1 MSSAV
6 FWPYL
11 IGTVKA
17 RFWVVCKTTG
27 DKTAAVVDPYDS
39 VIQESYVEG
48 PEQHEG
54 RLCLFTT
61 SAGARRHMRTML
73 LTGQY
78 QESDLKVCRIPIEN
92 LAEIISQIDKAYAI
106 VRHRNLRVDVYDLQK
121 DGKFTRELLYS
132 RWVPKH

>member
-11 IGTVKA
+11 AGTAKA

-39 VIQESYVEG
+39 VIQESYVQSA
-48 PEQHEG
+48 EQHEG

-61 SAGARRHMRTML
+61 SAGARRHLKHL
-73 LTGQY
+73 LTVGQY
-78 QESDLKVCRIPIEN
+78 ADGELKVCRIPIEN
-92 LAEIISQIDKAYAI
+92 LADIVRQIDKAYAI
-106 VRHRNLRVDVYDLQK
+106 VRQRNLRVDVYDLQK
-121 DGKFTRELLYS
+121 DGTYTRELLYS
-132 RWVPKH
+132 RWVPRH